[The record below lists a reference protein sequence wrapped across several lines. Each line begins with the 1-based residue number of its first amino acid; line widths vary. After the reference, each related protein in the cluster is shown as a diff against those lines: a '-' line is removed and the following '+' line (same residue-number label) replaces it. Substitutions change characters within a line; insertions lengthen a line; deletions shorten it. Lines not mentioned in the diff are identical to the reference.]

1 MVGWE
6 EGVNGLGIKDEQG
19 ELKASLSPYF
29 LSHSSHFSESPF

>member
-19 ELKASLSPYF
+19 ELKASLSLFSFTF
-29 LSHSSHFSESPF
+29 LSFL